1 MNVVPH
7 LSLVLLLL
15 SLCLGLRATAAL
27 PRSTPETQGLS
38 SAGLQALV
46 QRLDERVDEMHSL
59 MIVRNGH
66 VVVEGWWSPYA
77 AEHNHVLYSLSKSFT
92 STAVGFA
99 IAEGKLGLFDPVLP
113 FFPDDAPPEPGAR
126 LRAMRVRDLLTMS
139 SGHQTEPPRSVEEMT
154 AKSFLA
160 HPVPHKPGTHFLYNT
175 PATFMLSALVQQ
187 VTGQTVLTYLRPRL
201 FVPLGIEQPVWDPN
215 IEGISLGGYGLRV
228 RTEDIA
234 AFGQLYLQKGVWNG
248 RQLLPAAW
256 VDLATSRQ
264 MSNGSNPMSDWDQ
277 GYGFQFW
284 RSRHDSYRG
293 DGAFGQYCL
302 VLPDQSMVVAI
313 TSGTR
318 NMPAILDLLWEHLL
332 PLAKEATLEPDVR
345 AQTSLREA
353 LARLAL
359 RRPAGAGT
367 STLLPRVLD
376 RTYAAPANDSG
387 IESLTITSADAGTSL
402 ELALRVKGRVHRYP
416 LGYSDWN
423 YGRGP
428 INAGALAALP
438 DEPVAGAFAWEND
451 DTLVIKISAYETPF
465 ALTHRLTFHG
475 DEVTVAS
482 EANVAFGPTRQPTWI
497 GRAASAP

>member
-1 MNVVPH
+1 MNAFSRLGLVP
-7 LSLVLLLL
+7 VLLC
-15 SLCLGLRATAAL
+15 LCLGLPANASL
-27 PRSTPETQGLS
+27 PRSPPEAQGLS
-38 SAGLQALV
+38 SAHLQDLV
-46 QRLDERVDEMHSL
+46 QLLDQRVDEMHSL

-77 AEHNHVLYSLSKSFT
+77 AEHNHMLYSLSKSFT

-99 IAEGKLGLFDPVLP
+99 IAEGKLELFDPVLP
-113 FFPDDAPPEPGAR
+113 FFPNDAPPEPGAS

-139 SGHQTEPPRSVEEMT
+139 SGHQTEPPRSPEEMT

-160 HPVPHKPGTHFLYNT
+160 HPVAHKPGTHFLYNT

-187 VTGQTVLTYLRPRL
+187 VTGQNVLTYLRPRL
-201 FVPLGIEQPVWDPN
+201 FLPLGMDQPIWDPN

-234 AFGQLYLQKGVWNG
+234 AFGQLHLQKGAWNG
-248 RQLLPAAW
+248 RQLLPAPW
-256 VDLATSRQ
+256 VELATSQQ
-264 MSNGSNPMSDWDQ
+264 MSTGSNPLSDWDQ

-284 RSRHDSYRG
+284 RGRHNSYRG

-318 NMPAILDLLWEHLL
+318 NMQAVLDLLWEHLL
-332 PLAKEATLEPDVR
+332 PLAQEAPLAPDVR
-345 AQTSLREA
+345 AQTSLHET
-353 LARLAL
+353 LAGLAL
-359 RRPAGAGT
+359 RRPVGAGN
-367 STLLPRVLD
+367 SPLLPRVLD
-376 RTYAAPANDSG
+376 RTYAAPANDRG
-387 IESLTITSADAGTSL
+387 IESLTLTSTDGGTSL
-402 ELALRVKGRVHRYP
+402 ELALRVNGRVHQYP
-416 LGYSDWN
+416 LGYPDWR

-428 INAGALAALP
+428 INAGALAVLP

-475 DEVTVAS
+475 DEVTVSS
-482 EANVAFGPTRQPTWI
+482 EANVAFGPTRQPTWT
-497 GRAASAP
+497 GRTAPTP